1 MNEPPISWL
10 VWAAGPTVDAVL
22 CLIVTPVR
30 NVAQLGPLFPAVWAL
45 AIFGLLSLGG
55 WGAAQGDVLFK
66 GGEDVA
72 AFAGGRASWLGLG
85 AKVIRTRKKV
95 TAATSGLAVVIGWG
109 GAALLYVVALVWW
122 WCLPVVVVWLWA
134 RWYSTQRRPWER

>member
-1 MNEPPISWL
+1 MNDAPLPQLAWL
-10 VWAAGPTVDAVL
+10 AEQIITVVL
-22 CLIVTPVR
+22 WLIVTPVR
-30 NVAQLGPLFPAVWAL
+30 NVAELGPLFPVVWAL

-95 TAATSGLAVVIGWG
+95 TSATSGLAVVVGWG

-122 WCLPVVVVWLWA
+122 WCVPTVVLWLWA
-134 RWYSTQRRPWER
+134 RWYSTQRRSWER